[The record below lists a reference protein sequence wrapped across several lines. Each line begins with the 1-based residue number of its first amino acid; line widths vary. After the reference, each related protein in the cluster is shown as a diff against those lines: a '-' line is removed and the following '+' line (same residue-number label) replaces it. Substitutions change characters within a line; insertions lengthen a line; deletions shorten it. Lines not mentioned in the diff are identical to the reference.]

1 MSSRTGKHK
10 SNSRQGEW
18 SDWEFDY
25 SLNRYKRTRDDNGY
39 LETEYYQDQ
48 GTAQIQQETTPH
60 SNFQQSA
67 EFQNAQQIVEPT
79 SGQGQ
84 YGKSENAARRP

>member
-1 MSSRTGKHK
+1 MSSRSGKHK

-25 SLNRYKRTRDDNGY
+25 SVNRYRKTREVNGY
-39 LETEYYQDQ
+39 LQTEYYQDP
-48 GTAQIQQETTPH
+48 AQIQQETTTH
-60 SNFQQSA
+60 SEFQQSA

-84 YGKSENAARRP
+84 YGKC